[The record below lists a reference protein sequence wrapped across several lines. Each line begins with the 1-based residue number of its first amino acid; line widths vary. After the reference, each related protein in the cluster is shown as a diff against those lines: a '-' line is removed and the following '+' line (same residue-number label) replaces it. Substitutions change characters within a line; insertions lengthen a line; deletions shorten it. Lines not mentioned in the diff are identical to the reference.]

1 MKELKVIGQFFAAI
15 VYTCLFTGIMYM
27 LLVLPLSWFMT
38 LKIKTMILV
47 GIFFGGIIEYV
58 IIGLQALLMI
68 PYAWIIKNNIVA
80 LVISI
85 GLILFNLIYNDVTV
99 WRTTTSYGTEGIV
112 VAVIITLLIAQT
124 ILTSIPAIMSLY
136 KED

>member
-1 MKELKVIGQFFAAI
+1 
-15 VYTCLFTGIMYM
+15 
-27 LLVLPLSWFMT
+27 
-38 LKIKTMILV
+38 MIAS